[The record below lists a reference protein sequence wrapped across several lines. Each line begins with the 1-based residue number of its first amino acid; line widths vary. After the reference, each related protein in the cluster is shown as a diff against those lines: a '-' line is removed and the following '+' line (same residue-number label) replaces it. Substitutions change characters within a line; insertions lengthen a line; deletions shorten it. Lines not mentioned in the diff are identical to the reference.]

1 MLAVQSLVWCFYWE
15 WIQKYVAGL
24 SCISHA
30 LFLGIELVSGGCFA
44 YFADDSTTETERFLQ
59 YFDCFLD
66 GMNVCCFTVFWTL
79 ETDLRPYHSAKDDCL
94 KVTNSGIIHAVTW
107 SHTHTYTYAIH
118 STHTCTQWLKEC
130 QISTDQWED
139 FTNAQKQIMCLSKET
154 LLGLQMTGLLT
165 AYKHCCYKWNVNITF
180 L

>member
-1 MLAVQSLVWCFYWE
+1 MYLPYFIFRYWAHQWWMLLHTLLMTALQR
-15 WIQKYVAGL
+15 QKD
-24 SCISHA
+24 
-30 LFLGIELVSGGCFA
+30 LFDILIVSFFNC
-44 YFADDSTTETERFLQ
+44 
-59 YFDCFLD
+59 
-66 GMNVCCFTVFWTL
+66 MNVCCFTVFWTP
-79 ETDLRPYHSAKDDCL
+79 ETDLRPYHSPKDDRI